1 MGEVPLGAEADMGPI
16 ERLRRSEELYARAF
30 NQNPV
35 AMTITHGETQRFT
48 AVNDAFLTL
57 FGYWRSDVIGKNSLE
72 LGLWP
77 DRSDRERVGE
87 RLAQEGLTP
96 FGRAT
101 IRTKTGTHVPCLVAH
116 RLLRMSEGVSV
127 LSVLVPMPQGEGS
140 G

>member
-1 MGEVPLGAEADMGPI
+1 VSAEADAGAI
-16 ERLRRSEELYARAF
+16 DRLRRSEELYARAF

-48 AVNDAFLTL
+48 AANDAFLTL

-77 DRSDRERVGE
+77 DRGERDRVGE
-87 RLAQEGLTP
+87 RLNLDGQTP

-101 IRTKTGTHVPCLVAH
+101 VRTKAGKHVVCLVAH

-127 LSVLVPMPQGEGS
+127 LSVLVPLP
-140 G
+140 